1 MFDGGGVRGGSQ
13 AGDLG
18 RLYMAV
24 RYRQEGRAGVSRR
37 GLGLASTSSRPP
49 PAAAASQSVI
59 VPNEVRTGPRN
70 RCSERLRRHFCTP
83 PGSSRRE

>member
-1 MFDGGGVRGGSQ
+1 MATLLGRVRQNGDNKVFDGGGVRDGSQ

-37 GLGLASTSSRPP
+37 GLGLAVHLQQ
-49 PAAAASQSVI
+49 ASA
-59 VPNEVRTGPRN
+59 
-70 RCSERLRRHFCTP
+70 RCGR
-83 PGSSRRE
+83 